1 MPKSTFLMVK
11 SPFLMAKSPPLHQPP
26 PRPARGLRPTEGR
39 MEAPQMRP
47 QQGRAAA
54 DQRITEGARDPRKMD
69 GGDGYTMAMDDIT
82 MDII

>member
-1 MPKSTFLMVK
+1 MPKSSFLMF
-11 SPFLMAKSPPLHQPP
+11 FLTTSAPTTAAP
-26 PRPARGLRPTEGR
+26 PARQARQLRPTEGR

-69 GGDGYTMAMDDIT
+69 GVDGYTMAMDIYSG
-82 MDII
+82 